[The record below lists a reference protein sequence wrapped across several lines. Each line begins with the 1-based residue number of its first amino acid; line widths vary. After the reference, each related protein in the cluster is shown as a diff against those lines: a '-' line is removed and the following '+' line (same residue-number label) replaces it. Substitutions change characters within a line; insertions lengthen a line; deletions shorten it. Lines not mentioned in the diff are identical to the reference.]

1 MNEKFFRMNSLLD
14 FYGSLLS
21 EKQNKAAYMYYV
33 YDCTINEISGEL
45 NISKQAVFDNLKRA
59 ENNLEDFESKL
70 SLLKNSQKDLEQK
83 EIKNKRLE
91 AIFKSIDEKFLE
103 ADLAEKINELKKI
116 LLD

>member
-1 MNEKFFRMNSLLD
+1 MNEKFFRMNSLLN
-14 FYGSLLS
+14 FYGSLLT

-33 YDCTINEISGEL
+33 YDCTINEISNEL

-70 SLLKNSQKDLEQK
+70 SLLSNSKKDLEIK
-83 EIKNKRLE
+83 EIKDKKLKE
-91 AIFKSIDEKFLE
+91 IFKSIEEKSLE
-103 ADLAEKINELKKI
+103 SDLAKKINELKNI